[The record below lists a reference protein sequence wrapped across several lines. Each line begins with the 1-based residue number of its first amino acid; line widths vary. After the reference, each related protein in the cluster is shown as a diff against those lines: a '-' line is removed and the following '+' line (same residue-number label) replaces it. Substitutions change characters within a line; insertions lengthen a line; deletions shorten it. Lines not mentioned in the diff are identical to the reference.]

1 MHEHSL
7 SWLGLWYHTRYTCD
21 TFRLILHNFQ
31 FTMIKGYHINLWTTE
46 EDRSWYFNCLYL
58 LSLDVGLIFFIS
70 GFLFLLRFK
79 NCSHDSINPLNN
91 ITPLTSIWNICR
103 WWKEIQQYRR
113 TISTNHSTKRRHR
126 HCLMNPYVLFLIRIK
141 HVARSILSSNLPFLI
156 ARCYVVNQIKANIK
170 QLSISVC

>member
-31 FTMIKGYHINLWTTE
+31 FTMIKGYHINLSTTE
-46 EDRSWYFNCLYL
+46 EDRSWYFICLYL

-79 NCSHDSINPLNN
+79 NCSHDSISSLNN
-91 ITPLTSIWNICR
+91 
-103 WWKEIQQYRR
+103 
-113 TISTNHSTKRRHR
+113 
-126 HCLMNPYVLFLIRIK
+126 
-141 HVARSILSSNLPFLI
+141 LSSRHWHLSGI
-156 ARCYVVNQIKANIK
+156 YVVDEKKFNNTDGQFQPTTAQKEDIDIVWWI
-170 QLSISVC
+170 LTFCS